1 MIPITLLQ
9 NDQNGE
15 QIQKAERNFILF
27 YRMQICCIFTVSTQ
41 ANMFVVLF
49 FCWKCLCWN
58 KPFFYSESLLHAI
71 WEQHGATKPT
81 NCVWLDLSLLLPITN
96 ICTLSMK
103 PNLKMSNILSVLH
116 CIKHNG
122 RIENQIWDS
131 NVYPLLHRQVIA
143 LSKSPFPSDYFSIF
157 CTS

>member
-1 MIPITLLQ
+1 MTKTGNKFKKP
-9 NDQNGE
+9 NV
-15 QIQKAERNFILF
+15 ILF
-27 YRMQICCIFTVSTQ
+27 CFTECKYAAYLLYQHRQTC
-41 ANMFVVLF
+41 LWCYF
-49 FCWKCLCWN
+49 FAESAYAEISH
-58 KPFFYSESLLHAI
+58 FFYSESPLHAI

-81 NCVWLDLSLLLPITN
+81 NCVWLDLPLLLPITN

-122 RIENQIWDS
+122 HIENQIWDS

-143 LSKSPFPSDYFSIF
+143 LSKSAFPSDCFSIF